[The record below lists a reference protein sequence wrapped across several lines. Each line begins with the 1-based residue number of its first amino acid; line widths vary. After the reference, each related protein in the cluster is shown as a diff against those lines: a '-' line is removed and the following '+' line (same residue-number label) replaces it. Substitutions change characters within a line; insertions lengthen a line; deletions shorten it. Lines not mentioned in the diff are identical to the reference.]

1 MVGGQFRFDARP
13 YAATAASMTSM
24 TVIVN
29 RSGGTAAKMGEALP
43 KALEQAFA
51 GAGTTADIR
60 LLDGKQIPDA
70 VEAAAEA
77 GRVVV
82 AGGDGTAAG
91 AAQILAGS
99 DTELGLLPLGTLNHL
114 ARDLGIPLD
123 LSEAADIAVNGQPR
137 SIDVAEVNGQIFV
150 NNASIGL
157 YPLMVRKREGLRRA
171 KGWPK
176 WLSTLPAAFA
186 VLERLPHHR
195 LWLDWGKGEQAIVTP
210 LLFVGNNVYS
220 LDRGEVGK
228 RAALTD
234 GKLAIYAVAHRRR
247 AALIWF
253 AIRALAG
260 RAERSLDFET
270 LGECETLTVSSSSG
284 SIEIALDGELKRM
297 DSPLEFRIRPGALT
311 VMTPGDAESS
321 DV

>member
-1 MVGGQFRFDARP
+1 MAR
-13 YAATAASMTSM
+13 M

-29 RSGGTAAKMGEALP
+29 RSGGAAAKMGDALP

-51 GAGTTADIR
+51 AAGTTADIS
-60 LLDGKQIPDA
+60 LLDAKQIPNA
-70 VEAAAEA
+70 IETAAKA
-77 GRVVV
+77 GRVIV

-114 ARDLGIPLD
+114 TRDLGIPAD
-123 LSEAADIAVNGQPR
+123 LSEAADVAVNGQPAA
-137 SIDVAEVNGQIFV
+137 IDVGEVNGQIFV

-157 YPLMVRKREGLRRA
+157 YPLMVRKREGLQRA

-195 LWLDWGKGEQAIVTP
+195 LRLDWGKGERAIVTP

-228 RAALTD
+228 RGTLTD
-234 GKLAIYAVAHRRR
+234 GKLSVYAITRRRR

-253 AIRALAG
+253 AMRALVG

-270 LGECETLTVSSSSG
+270 LGECETLTVRSSSG

-311 VMTPGDAESS
+311 VMTPSNPPQA
-321 DV
+321 